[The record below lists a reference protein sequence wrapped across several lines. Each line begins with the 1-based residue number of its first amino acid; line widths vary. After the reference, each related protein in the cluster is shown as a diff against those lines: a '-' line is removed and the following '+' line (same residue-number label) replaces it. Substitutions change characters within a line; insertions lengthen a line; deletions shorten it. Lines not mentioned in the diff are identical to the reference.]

1 MPIVNDKNL
10 YEKAK
15 KMADEIYKKSS
26 AFKSGYIVKKYKEL
40 GGTYK
45 DDKGEKELKRW
56 FNEKWTDIGNKNYPV
71 FRPTKRINKNT
82 PLTVAEIDKKQLEK
96 QIKLK
101 QKIKGEKNLPPFK
114 PKTKK
119 ISSNIIYG

>member
-1 MPIVNDKNL
+1 MPIINDKNL
-10 YEKAK
+10 YAKVK
-15 KMADEIYKKSS
+15 KMADEIYKKPS
-26 AFKSGYIVKKYKEL
+26 AYKSGYIVKKYKEL

-45 DDKGEKELKRW
+45 DDNEPKELKRW
-56 FNEKWTDIGNKNYPV
+56 FEENWKNIDPNKTKTSYPV
-71 FRPTKRINKNT
+71 FRPTVRVNKKT
-82 PLTVAEIDKKQLEK
+82 PLTVSEIDKKQLKE

-119 ISSNIIYG
+119 

>member
-10 YEKAK
+10 YEKVK

-26 AFKSGYIVKKYKEL
+26 AYKSGYIVKKYKEL
-40 GGTYK
+40 GGIYI
-45 DDKGEKELKRW
+45 DDKEPKALKRW
-56 FNEKWTDIGNKNYPV
+56 FDERWKDIGNKDYPV
-71 FRPTKRINKNT
+71 FRPTIRVNKET
-82 PLTVAEIDKKQLEK
+82 PLTVSEIDKKQLQK

-114 PKTKK
+114 KK
-119 ISSNIIYG
+119 

>member
-10 YEKAK
+10 YAKAK
-15 KMADEIYKKSS
+15 KMADEIYKKPS
-26 AFKSGYIVKKYKEL
+26 AYKSGYIIKMYKEL

-45 DDKGEKELKRW
+45 DDKDEKELKRW
-56 FNEKWTDIGNKNYPV
+56 FKEKWKDIGNKDYPV
-71 FRPTKRINKNT
+71 YRPTVRVNKKT
-82 PLTVAEIDKKQLEK
+82 PLTVSEIDKKQLKE

-101 QKIKGEKNLPPFK
+101 QKIRGEKNLPPFK

-119 ISSNIIYG
+119 

>member
-10 YEKAK
+10 YAKVK
-15 KMADEIYKKSS
+15 KMADEIYKKPSG
-26 AFKSGYIVKKYKEL
+26 FKSGFVVKRYKEL

-45 DDKGEKELKRW
+45 DDNEPKELKRW
-56 FNEKWTDIGNKNYPV
+56 FEAKWININPNINQYPV
-71 FRPTKRINKNT
+71 YRPTVRVNKKT
-82 PLTVAEIDKKQLEK
+82 PLTVSEIDKKQLKE

-114 PKTKK
+114 KK
-119 ISSNIIYG
+119 